1 MTRNIALLGST
12 GSIGRQTLEVARE
25 LGLSVAALT
34 ANKSVDLIEQQARE
48 FCPRLAVLYDEDAA
62 RELRARLSD
71 TNTQVLSGME
81 GLLAAATADDA
92 DTVVTA
98 VMGMIGLQPTLA
110 AIEKKK
116 RIALANKETLVC
128 AGELVVAAAERC
140 GAEIVPVDSEHSAI
154 FQCLQ
159 GCRDRG
165 EIKRLILTCS
175 GGPFYGLSLQE
186 LATKTKA
193 DALKHPNWTMG
204 AKITID
210 SATLMNKGLEII
222 EAMRLY
228 RLPLRQVD
236 AVIHRQSIVH
246 SLVEFHD
253 GAMLAQ
259 LGTPDMKLPIRYAM
273 TYPNRAVSPAEPLD
287 LLKCPPLTFAEP
299 DEEVFRCLKIAKQC
313 AAIGNVYCAAMNG
326 ANEEAVAAFLC
337 DEIGICAI
345 PDLIEAALDKTETVY
360 QPQLSDILEAD
371 RLAREVVRLCE
382 TENRFRFAYELD
394 APVEEKITAVVRRV
408 YGGAGAEILPAAR
421 RQIREL
427 EALGFGGL
435 PVCIAKTQASLS
447 DDPALLGAPAGF
459 TVTVRS
465 VTVSAGAGF
474 LVALTGDV
482 LTMPG
487 LPKVPAAENIDV
499 DDDGRITGLF

>member
-1 MTRNIALLGST
+1 MTRSIALLGST

-159 GCRDRG
+159 GCRSRG

-313 AAIGNVYCAAMNG
+313 AAIGNVYCAVMNG

-371 RLAREVVRLCE
+371 RLAREVVR
-382 TENRFRFAYELD
+382 
-394 APVEEKITAVVRRV
+394 EK
-408 YGGAGAEILPAAR
+408 L
-421 RQIREL
+421 
-427 EALGFGGL
+427 
-435 PVCIAKTQASLS
+435 
-447 DDPALLGAPAGF
+447 
-459 TVTVRS
+459 
-465 VTVSAGAGF
+465 
-474 LVALTGDV
+474 
-482 LTMPG
+482 
-487 LPKVPAAENIDV
+487 N
-499 DDDGRITGLF
+499 

>member
-1 MTRNIALLGST
+1 MTRSIALLGST

-34 ANKSVDLIEQQARE
+34 ANRSVDLIEQQARE
-48 FCPRLAVLYDEDAA
+48 FSPRLAVLYDEDAA

-71 TNTQVLSGME
+71 TKIQVLSGME
-81 GLLAAATADDA
+81 GLLAAATAEDA

-128 AGELVVAAAERC
+128 AGELVVDAAEKY

-175 GGPFYGLSLQE
+175 GGPFYGLSARE

-228 RLPLRQVD
+228 RLPLSQVD
-236 AVIHRQSIVH
+236 AVLTCIV
-246 SLVEFHD
+246 LEFFVQKFSFEEIKPFFRT
-253 GAMLAQ
+253 AFEAKLMLNTIAVMVFGN
-259 LGTPDMKLPIRYAM
+259 LLRATGVVDLLPVYLSKLPIPSFLVWTLIFAIGTLVGGSTTIYVLAIPM
-273 TYPNRAVSPAEPLD
+273 LITAFPGSQFYPMFLLVMSASYTVMQVNPTHICLTLCAEDFKIPLGS
-287 LLKCPPLTFAEP
+287 L
-299 DEEVFRCLKIAKQC
+299 IAKSVPLV
-313 AAIGNVYCAAMNG
+313 I
-326 ANEEAVAAFLC
+326 VATALCFGYYFILTAF
-337 DEIGICAI
+337 
-345 PDLIEAALDKTETVY
+345 V
-360 QPQLSDILEAD
+360 
-371 RLAREVVRLCE
+371 
-382 TENRFRFAYELD
+382 F
-394 APVEEKITAVVRRV
+394 
-408 YGGAGAEILPAAR
+408 
-421 RQIREL
+421 
-427 EALGFGGL
+427 
-435 PVCIAKTQASLS
+435 
-447 DDPALLGAPAGF
+447 
-459 TVTVRS
+459 
-465 VTVSAGAGF
+465 
-474 LVALTGDV
+474 
-482 LTMPG
+482 
-487 LPKVPAAENIDV
+487 
-499 DDDGRITGLF
+499 